1 MEKLLS
7 STSNPTPR
15 IQRWVLQVQAY
26 DTVIQYQPESSNP
39 EDYVSLHPSLPS
51 HQLNYQSAEYYIN
64 MITCHAT
71 PKSISIDQ
79 IGNEISKNITLQQV
93 IESIQTNHW
102 FKHLQSFYTI
112 RHQLSVYNKV
122 LLKDRQIVIPKTPY
136 SADCAFIA
144 SRNPKDKKSTAPK
157 CVVANTQS
165 RC

>member
-26 DTVIQYQPESSNP
+26 GTVIQYQPESSNP
-39 EDYVSLHPSLPS
+39 EDYLSLHPSLPS
-51 HQLNYQSAEYYIN
+51 HQLNDQFAEYYIN

-71 PKSISIDQ
+71 PKKSISIDQ
-79 IGNEISKNITLQQV
+79 IVNEISKNITLQQV

-112 RHQLSVYNKV
+112 RHQLSVYNMV
-122 LLKDRQIVIPKTPY
+122 LLKDRQIVTPKKLRHLILQ
-136 SADCAFIA
+136 IA
-144 SRNPKDKKSTAPK
+144 HL
-157 CVVANTQS
+157 
-165 RC
+165 